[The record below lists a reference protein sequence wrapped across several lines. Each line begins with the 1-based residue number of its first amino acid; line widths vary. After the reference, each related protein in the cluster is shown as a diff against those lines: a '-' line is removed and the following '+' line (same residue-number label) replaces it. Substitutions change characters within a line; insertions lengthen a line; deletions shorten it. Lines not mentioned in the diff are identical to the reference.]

1 MASVDSLNTNS
12 LINAL
17 RGTFGTATSSSAST
31 RTSSGAGS
39 ASNSSAN
46 SSYQVNLSSL
56 ALNLLSGIV
65 SNTLTASPLD
75 ALGQNM
81 RYLNMTTQSQINPAL
96 ANSLVNPAIVN
107 SINLNSYQSLSNT
120 LNSLSGTSDN
130 ANAIQQSGL
139 LNTNPS
145 TANSITGTN
154 LPPTTSSAGS
164 QPVGNQ
170 ALQAFSKIV
179 HGLLTNPNPIV
190 SLTG

>member
-1 MASVDSLNTNS
+1 MASVGSLNTNS

-17 RGTFGTATSSSAST
+17 QGTFGTATNSSAT
-31 RTSSGAGS
+31 AGASSGAGS
-39 ASNSSAN
+39 ASNSSAS

-56 ALNLLSGIV
+56 ALNLMSGIV

-81 RYLNMTTQSQINPAL
+81 RYLNMTTKSQISPTL
-96 ANSLVNPAIVN
+96 ANSLVNPAMVN

-120 LNSLSGTSDN
+120 LNSLSGTSNN
-130 ANAIQQSGL
+130 ANAVQQSGL
-139 LNTNPS
+139 LNTSPS

-154 LPPTTSSAGS
+154 LPSTTSSQGS

-179 HGLLTNPNPIV
+179 RGLLTNPNPII